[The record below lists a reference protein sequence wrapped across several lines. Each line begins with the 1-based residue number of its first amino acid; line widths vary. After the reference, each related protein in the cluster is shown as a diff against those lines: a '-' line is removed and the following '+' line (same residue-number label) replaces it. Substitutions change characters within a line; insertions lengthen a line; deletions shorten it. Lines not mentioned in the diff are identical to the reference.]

1 MRLLSALLS
10 FGLLLIGVAA
20 VALVLIFDH
29 YSKDLPDYTYLKDY
43 QPPILSRVYADDG
56 RMMATIAAEQ
66 RIFVPITV
74 IPKRVKDAFLSAE
87 DADFYNHGG
96 VDFFGILR
104 ATIENIHN

>member
-1 MRLLSALLS
+1 MRFLSHLFTL
-10 FGLLLIGVAA
+10 GLLALGLVAVGGV
-20 VALVLIFDH
+20 LVYDH
-29 YSKDLPDYTYLKDY
+29 YSRDLPDYSYLKDY

-66 RIFVPITV
+66 RIFVPLPV

-96 VDFFGILR
+96 VDFL
-104 ATIENIHN
+104 